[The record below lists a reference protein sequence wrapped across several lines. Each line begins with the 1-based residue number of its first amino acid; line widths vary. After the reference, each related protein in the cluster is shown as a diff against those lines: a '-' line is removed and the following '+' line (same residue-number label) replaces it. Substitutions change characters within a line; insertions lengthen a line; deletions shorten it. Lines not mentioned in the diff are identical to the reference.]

1 VIGLDIAFGVLAIIG
16 IAAALA
22 VVLLRDVFRAALSLI
37 LCFLTVAGIY
47 VTLSAD
53 FLAAVQVL
61 IYVGAISV
69 LIILAIMLTREV
81 QRGSPSGKLRIPAFV
96 VAILFLGVVS
106 FALINTPWQ
115 ISQLPPLEPTTAALA
130 VKLFGEGGFILAVE
144 IAAVLLLA
152 AILGAIVL
160 VREK

>member
-1 VIGLDIAFGVLAIIG
+1 MGLEIAFWVLAVVG
-16 IAAALA
+16 VVAALA

-37 LCFLTVAGIY
+37 LCFLVVAGIY

-81 QRGSPSGKLRIPAFV
+81 QRGNLSNKLRIPAFV
-96 VAILFLGVVS
+96 VAVLLLGVVG
-106 FALINTPWQ
+106 FAVLNTPWQ
-115 ISQLPPLEPTTAALA
+115 VSTVSPLEPTTAALA
-130 VKLFGEGGFILAVE
+130 GRLFGEGGFILVVD
-144 IAAVLLLA
+144 IAAVLLLT